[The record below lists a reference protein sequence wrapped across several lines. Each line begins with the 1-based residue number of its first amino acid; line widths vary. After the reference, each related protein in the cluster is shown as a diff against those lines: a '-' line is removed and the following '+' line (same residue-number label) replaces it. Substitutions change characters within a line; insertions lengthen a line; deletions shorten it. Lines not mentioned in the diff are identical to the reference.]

1 MPISKLKQYWF
12 WKTQVSPIS
21 LAQQMKNNIKIESNA
36 LFFVYSQHN
45 ISSQLCETKSF
56 CIFSITNRKR
66 KKKTKKLFFYYSFLS
81 VFHWIILKIV
91 SHKKSP
97 LPFFSTKKKLSIML
111 APPLYTWNWKCNTKL
126 DLPDFF
132 DEQKDY

>member
-21 LAQQMKNNIKIESNA
+21 LAQQMKNNIKIESDA

-97 LPFFSTKKKLSIML
+97 LPLFSTKKKLSIML

-132 DEQKDY
+132 DELKDY